1 MIIVIPDVEKR
12 EGFPMTSTERRL
24 SWVANMIK
32 GYPYQPKSPEEA
44 EGGYWFFE
52 TGKGWF
58 LGDKGWTN
66 DRIIDE
72 DECGISVDGSMKGGP
87 YDLERMVPQKRKKT
101 SICG

>member
-1 MIIVIPDVEKR
+1 MIE
-12 EGFPMTSTERRL
+12 
-24 SWVANMIK
+24 

-72 DECGISVDGSMKGGP
+72 DECGISVDGDTLGFHPSMASSS
-87 YDLERMVPQKRKKT
+87 LAFRSKKNKPV
-101 SICG
+101 